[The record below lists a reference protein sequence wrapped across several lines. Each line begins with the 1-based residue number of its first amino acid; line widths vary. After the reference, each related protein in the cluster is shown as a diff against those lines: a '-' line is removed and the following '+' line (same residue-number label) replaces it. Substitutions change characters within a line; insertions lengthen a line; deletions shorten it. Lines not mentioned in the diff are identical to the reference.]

1 MLLFLS
7 LPPLLL
13 LLSVWRTELC
23 KMCEYE
29 KNILRWKAT
38 ARRQQQ
44 HTKTEK
50 YNHKE
55 SPDRSK
61 WRQGVSERERQSA
74 SNATLYNTHTHI
86 LTCRETE
93 RAHTY
98 LKRQRKQHI
107 RKTENRKLV
116 WTALHTHAHTPQ
128 FTTAV
133 VGSTS
138 AVYTSTT
145 YTYIFSW
152 KCSYRAHY
160 MHTFSR
166 HVSNLC
172 EPVFTWA
179 AVEWMAKMW

>member
-1 MLLFLS
+1 MKK
-7 LPPLLL
+7 
-13 LLSVWRTELC
+13 T
-23 KMCEYE
+23 YYGE
-29 KNILRWKAT
+29 KQQRGDSSNIQK
-38 ARRQQQ
+38 RRNII
-44 HTKTEK
+44 TRRA
-50 YNHKE
+50 
-55 SPDRSK
+55 PI
-61 WRQGVSERERQSA
+61 GVNGGREWVRERGNQPA
-74 SNATLYNTHTHI
+74 MPHCTTHTHI